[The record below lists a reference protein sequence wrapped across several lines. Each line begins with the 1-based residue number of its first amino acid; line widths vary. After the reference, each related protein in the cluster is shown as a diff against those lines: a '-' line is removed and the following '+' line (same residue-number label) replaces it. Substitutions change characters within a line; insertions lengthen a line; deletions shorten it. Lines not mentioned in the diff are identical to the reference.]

1 MTITKKIETGQPFGL
16 YDEIVDIESDID
28 TAESSITVLQG
39 TKCVGCVDA
48 TITVGS
54 ADTATVTASI
64 QLKDADGDDMASSVA
79 VFAYLSTEA
88 TGTTVNGVT
97 STTELAIGSDGELT
111 VLITDVLYVLNSE
124 TDGDI
129 DVTLGY
135 TTGAEDFYLV
145 LILPNGKKVVST
157 KFEFT
162 AE

>member
-1 MTITKKIETGQPFGL
+1 
-16 YDEIVDIESDID
+16 
-28 TAESSITVLQG
+28 
-39 TKCVGCVDA
+39 
-48 TITVGS
+48 
-54 ADTATVTASI
+54 
-64 QLKDADGDDMASSVA
+64 MASSVA

-88 TGTTVNGVT
+88 TGTTVNGVS

-111 VLITDVLYVLNSE
+111 ALITDVLYVLNSE

-135 TTGAEDFYLV
+135 TTGADDFYLV

-162 AE
+162 A